1 MLSPFTSTTN
11 LAEQEI
17 VHLKGLQS
25 FFAISD
31 SSSFRGFRFA
41 NVPWTELF
49 KVDIREG
56 ILID

>member
-1 MLSPFTSTTN
+1 M
-11 LAEQEI
+11 
-17 VHLKGLQS
+17 HLKGLQS
-25 FFAISD
+25 FLAIPD

-49 KVDIREG
+49 KADIREG